1 MIENSLNETD
11 VLLHQ
16 LFDRAARLRS
26 EAIALVY
33 QDRRISFFELQLYVE
48 WMSGYFQTINLQ
60 TGQRVALLMEN
71 SPKLVISLF
80 GLWRA
85 GGVAVP
91 LEITSDD
98 AELRSQLA
106 LAKVS
111 VIVTTPEN
119 KVRLDQVLAQ
129 APDADTARS
138 PFTVAVFEDDNIVT
152 LDPKTHGRRTLSEPR
167 KITRVEE
174 RATFNGRT
182 PLNLRETAMENLAVI
197 YFQAN
202 LEFSQNTHEE
212 LIHEAQTMM
221 AQTELAPKDRLIC
234 LTPLAQQNNLGRCL
248 IAAIAAGATVVVAE
262 TMDWE
267 NLEKVFIEESVTVAV
282 GPAALL
288 LRVAKNNS
296 AKLTALRWYFYTD
309 AVLSPEIGERLPK
322 SAGLRIEQLTD
333 TITTGILK

>member
-60 TGQRVALLMEN
+60 AGQRVALLMEN

-98 AELRSQLA
+98 ADLRSQLA

-119 KVRLDQVLAQ
+119 KARLDQVLAQ

-152 LDPKTHGRRTLSEPR
+152 LDPKTHGRRTLSEPC

-174 RATFNGRT
+174 RAALNGRT
-182 PLNLRETAMENLAVI
+182 PLNLRETATENLAVI
-197 YFQAN
+197 HFQAN
-202 LEFSQNTHEE
+202 LEFSQNTHED
-212 LIHEAQTMM
+212 LIHEAQTMIG
-221 AQTELAPKDRLIC
+221 QTELAPNDC
-234 LTPLAQQNNLGRCL
+234 LVCLAPLAQQNNLGRCL
-248 IAAIAAGATVVVAE
+248 IAAIVTGATMVVAE

-267 NLEKVFIEESVTVAV
+267 NLEKIFTEESVTVAV

-288 LRVAKNNS
+288 LRVTKNNS

-309 AVLSPEIGERLPK
+309 AVLSPEIGERLPQ

>member
-98 AELRSQLA
+98 AELRSQLT

-138 PFTVAVFEDDNIVT
+138 PITVALFEDDNIVT
-152 LDPKTHGRRTLSEPR
+152 LDPKTPGRRTLSEPR

-174 RATFNGRT
+174 RAALNGRT
-182 PLNLRETAMENLAVI
+182 SLNLRETATENLAVI
-197 YFQAN
+197 HFQAN
-202 LEFSQNTHEE
+202 LEFGQSTHDE
-212 LIHEAQTMM
+212 LIQEAQTMI
-221 AQTELAPKDRLIC
+221 AQTALTPNDRLIC
-234 LTPLAQQNNLGRCL
+234 LVPLAEQNNLGRCL

-267 NLEKVFIEESVTVAV
+267 NLEKVFIAESVTVAV

-288 LRVAKNNS
+288 LRVTKINS

-309 AVLSPEIGERLPK
+309 AVLSPEIGERLPQ

>member
-48 WMSGYFQTINLQ
+48 WMAGYFQTINLQ
-60 TGQRVALLMEN
+60 AGQRVALLLEN

-91 LEITSDD
+91 LEIASHD
-98 AELRSQLA
+98 ADLRSQLA

-119 KVRLDQVLAQ
+119 KARLDQVLAE
-129 APDADTARS
+129 APDADAARS

-152 LDPKTHGRRTLSEPR
+152 LDPKTPGRRMLPESR

-174 RATFNGRT
+174 PASLNGRT
-182 PLNLRETAMENLAVI
+182 SLNLRETATEHLAVI
-197 YFQAN
+197 HFHAN
-202 LEFSQNTHEE
+202 LEYSQNTHEE
-212 LIHEAQTMM
+212 LIHEAQTMI
-221 AQTELAPKDRLIC
+221 AQAQLAPNDHLVC
-234 LTPLAQQNNLGRCL
+234 LTSLAQQYNLGRCL
-248 IAAIAAGATVVVAE
+248 IAGIIAGATVVVVE

-267 NLEKVFIEESVTVAV
+267 NLEKIFTQESVTVAV

-288 LRVAKNNS
+288 LRIAKNNS

-309 AVLSPEIGERLPK
+309 AILSPEIGERLPQ

-333 TITTGILK
+333 TMTTGILK